1 MSSIQIFDNFLPE
14 NTYQKI
20 KDRICSPSHP
30 WYFQNSITSIAN
42 KEPSINKFGFN
53 FCIKA
58 YNDDFGLRDI
68 EVKKTFD
75 VLIDLY
81 LKQKKV
87 LKKARIVRTRMDM
100 TVYSNESILYEP
112 HVDINEPNL
121 TSIFYV
127 NDSDGNTV
135 IYNQKWN
142 PEQGINQ
149 ELTVMEEIEPVGNRL
164 ICFDGL
170 HIHTGHNPMKHS
182 NRILINTNFA

>member
-1 MSSIQIFDNFLPE
+1 MVFHALDSLDCCIGPQSGNRDFLHF
-14 NTYQKI
+14 Y
-20 KDRICSPSHP
+20 
-30 WYFQNSITSIAN
+30 
-42 KEPSINKFGFN
+42 
-53 FCIKA
+53 
-58 YNDDFGLRDI
+58 
-68 EVKKTFD
+68 
-75 VLIDLY
+75 DLSMHIH
-81 LKQKKV
+81 
-87 LKKARIVRTRMDM
+87 A
-100 TVYSNESILYEP
+100 
-112 HVDINEPNL
+112 